1 MKQTILLD
9 TATTPDGRP
18 MTLLS
23 HDRDRMIRVDGIELM
38 STRQHHSEE
47 RLGEL
52 ACRHLIGHR
61 GSRVLVGGLGM
72 GFTLRAVLG
81 TLPSDAE
88 VVVAE
93 IMPAVIKWNR
103 DPALGLGADCL
114 VDPRVGL
121 VEGDVG
127 EILRTSPGAFDSVIL
142 DVDNGASAL
151 SVRGNDR
158 LYRANGVGMTRKA
171 LRRGGCVAY
180 WSASDESDFADL
192 LRDSGFTVDIERVR
206 PHAGLRGGGWHTLL
220 LARVT

>member
-23 HDRDRMIRVDGIELM
+23 HDRDRMIRVAGIELM

-47 RLGEL
+47 CLGEL

-121 VEGDVG
+121 TDAQADKVVAALGV
-127 EILRTSPGAFDSVIL
+127 SGADT
-142 DVDNGASAL
+142 ASA
-151 SVRGNDR
+151 R
-158 LYRANGVGMTRKA
+158 TQIKA
-171 LRRGGCVAY
+171 LYETFVACDCFSKEKRIRSSPNCGRRC
-180 WSASDESDFADL
+180 
-192 LRDSGFTVDIERVR
+192 R
-206 PHAGLRGGGWHTLL
+206 PLPKS
-220 LARVT
+220 